1 MTESKPKVSS
11 FFLID
16 SAMLGGTEA
25 FVAMAPDMRPDWL
38 IPLYK
43 EDAAM
48 VSPLVIDIEAAE
60 QAGQLETM
68 MALVNAMQPQL
79 HVSIIDTVLTHQQL
93 AQHLRHFICVRLDT
107 GKEPTLRF
115 ADCCILPALAQ
126 ILTPAQWATF
136 TGPATRWRI
145 HERDG
150 TLTTLPLANQEQ
162 VSTPTPFVLTS
173 QQVESL
179 KESAAADQ
187 LVGNV
192 QSMRY
197 GQTLSGNPAER
208 HQWASEA
215 RRIWQDAGHY
225 DNAVLFSLA
234 CAIFDTRGGL
244 LKHPGLLKIL
254 AQKNTA
260 SICQDLLQAAI
271 RH

>member
-1 MTESKPKVSS
+1 MTESNLKISS
-11 FFLID
+11 FLLID
-16 SAMLGGTEA
+16 SAMLGDA
-25 FVAMAPDMRPDWL
+25 AALLPMAADVRPAWL
-38 IPLYK
+38 IPVYK

-60 QAGQLETM
+60 QAGQLDVL
-68 MALVNAMQPQL
+68 MAMINAMQPQL
-79 HVSIIDTVLTHQQL
+79 HTSIIDTVLTHQQL

-115 ADCCILPALAQ
+115 ADCCILPALAKA
-126 ILTPAQWATF
+126 LTPAQWATF
-136 TGPATRWRI
+136 AGPVVRWCV

-150 TLTTLPLANQEQ
+150 TLSTLPLADQEQ
-162 VSTPTPFVLTS
+162 APVPTPFTLST

-187 LVGNV
+187 LIGNV
-192 QSMRY
+192 QRMRY
-197 GQTLSGNPAER
+197 GQTLSGNPAEQHR
-208 HQWASEA
+208 WASEA
-215 RRIWQDAGHY
+215 RRVWHAAGHY

-234 CAIFDTRGGL
+234 SAIFDTRGGL
-244 LKHPGLLKIL
+244 LKHPGLPDIL

-260 SICQDLLQAAI
+260 SICQDLQQAAI